1 MPSRKI
7 EIKPLLMM
15 CSSYCSLYSKQF
27 IRSVFFFTLKAFWHS
42 FVSHYRRAQIF
53 QKLQKTCQ
61 IVAGISPKLAVM
73 VMVISVS
80 FGENHA
86 TI

>member
-1 MPSRKI
+1 M
-7 EIKPLLMM
+7 
-15 CSSYCSLYSKQF
+15 
-27 IRSVFFFTLKAFWHS
+27 HS
-42 FVSHYRRAQIF
+42 FVSHYRLLDNFFDLRAQIF

-73 VMVISVS
+73 IMVISVS